1 MKIHKLTPDVINKI
15 AAGEVVERPA
25 SVVKEL
31 IENSL
36 DAQATQ
42 ITIELKNGG
51 VDLIR
56 VDDNGVG
63 MTKEDALVALER
75 HTTSKITS
83 FDDVVHVATMGFRGE
98 ALASIASV
106 SQFTMETIAQ
116 GETVGFRVDNVHGE
130 QKTSS
135 IARNAGTSI
144 TVGDLFYN
152 VPARKKFLKTTNTEY
167 QNCLDSIYQHTLM
180 HPEVSWVVIHNDHE
194 VLNAVRVTRLKD
206 RIEQV
211 LGKDLAGQML
221 EVNIPGDIR
230 IEGYVGNP
238 TTFRGAKKHQFMY
251 VNHRPISD
259 YMISKAVQD
268 AYATLAQPSQYPAFV
283 LHIQIPQEQVDVNT
297 HPRKTEVKF
306 VHANEV
312 FKVVRSGVKSVLA
325 QHNVLT
331 ATDLIHSFASKLN
344 MPRYEKTGGTGFVF
358 KPQDHSFSPSSGH
371 SFNTRSLNTQKL
383 NTSTPV
389 SLHGGDALSN
399 AQPYHHPFHVQT
411 HAVGDWKLI
420 GQVHASYLIVESPQG
435 FFIIDQHAAA
445 ERVRYEKLLAE
456 YHSTQKAQQRL
467 LVPLT
472 VSLDHRERA
481 MLDSLRDYFLNI
493 GFDIDAFGEDGVIVH
508 AVPQDLIKVDA
519 SVLLKGILDDLADEH
534 VDALKSL
541 EEKQTVVVKYAACR
555 YAIMFHDILSIEEQ
569 LQLIK
574 DIREL
579 DVSQRTCCHGRP
591 FMKEIT
597 KHELEGAFH
606 RH

>member
-36 DAQATQ
+36 DAQATH

-51 VDLIR
+51 IDLIR

-63 MTKEDALVALER
+63 MTKEDALTALER

-116 GETVGFRVDNVHGE
+116 GETVGFRIDNEHGE

-211 LGKDLAGQML
+211 LGRDLAHHMF
-221 EVNIPGDIR
+221 EVTIPGDVTV
-230 IEGYVGNP
+230 EGYIGNP
-238 TTFRGAKKHQFMY
+238 TTFRGAKKHQFVY
-251 VNHRPISD
+251 VNFRPIND

-312 FKVVRSGVKSVLA
+312 FKVVRSGVKSVLV
-325 QHNVLT
+325 QHDVLT
-331 ATDLIHSFASKLN
+331 STDLIHSFASSSKKT
-344 MPRYEKTGGTGFVF
+344 RYEKSGSSGFVF
-358 KPQDHSFSPSSGH
+358 KPQLHSSVSTSQHSFISRPLDTEKSVELMSS
-371 SFNTRSLNTQKL
+371 SLRGGGT
-383 NTSTPV
+383 V
-389 SLHGGDALSN
+389 SH
-399 AQPYHHPFHVQT
+399 AQSYHHPT
-411 HAVGDWKLI
+411 HAHSDTVGDWKLI

-435 FFIIDQHAAA
+435 FFVIDQHAAA
-445 ERVRYEKLLAE
+445 ERIRYEKLLTE
-456 YHSTQKAQQRL
+456 YRATHKAQQRL

-472 VSLDHRERA
+472 ISLDHRERA
-481 MLDSLRDYFLNI
+481 VLDSLREYFLNI

-508 AVPQDLIKVDA
+508 AIPQDLVRIDVSALIK
-519 SVLLKGILDDLADEH
+519 GMLDDLSDEH
-534 VDALKSL
+534 ADDLPTL
-541 EEKQTVVVKYAACR
+541 EEKQMIVVKYAACR
-555 YAIMFHDILSIEEQ
+555 YAIMFHDVLSTEEQ

-597 KHELEGAFH
+597 KHELEAVFH

>member
-36 DAQATQ
+36 DAQATH

-63 MTKEDALVALER
+63 MTKEDALLALDR

-83 FDDVVHVATMGFRGE
+83 FDDVIHITTMGFRGE

-106 SQFTMETIAQ
+106 SQFTMETIA
-116 GETVGFRVDNVHGE
+116 HGE
-130 QKTSS
+130 SVGVRIDISHAEQKVSS
-135 IARNAGTSI
+135 TARHAGTSI

-152 VPARKKFLKTTNTEY
+152 VPARKKFLKTTSTEY
-167 QNCLDSIYQHTLM
+167 QNCLDIIYQHALI

-194 VLNAVRVTRLKD
+194 ILNAVKVTRLKD
-206 RIEQV
+206 RIGQV
-211 LGKDLAGQML
+211 LGKELAEQMF
-221 EVNIPGDIR
+221 EVNIPGDSKV
-230 IEGYVGNP
+230 EGYVGNP
-238 TTFRGAKKHQFMY
+238 TTFRGAKKHQFIY
-251 VNHRPISD
+251 VNRRPISD

-283 LHIQIPQEQVDVNT
+283 LHIQIPQDQVDVNT

-306 VHANEV
+306 VYANEV
-312 FKVVRSGVKSVLA
+312 FKVVRSGIKSVLA
-325 QHNVLT
+325 QHGVLT
-331 ATDLIHSFASKLN
+331 ATDLIHSFASKTN
-344 MPRYEKTGGTGFVF
+344 TPRYEKTGETGFVF
-358 KPQDHSFSPSSGH
+358 KPQAHSSSGSSGY
-371 SFNTRSLNTQKL
+371 SFNTRSLDAQKL
-383 NTSTPV
+383 NTSIPV
-389 SLHGGDALSN
+389 SLDNGATVSQS
-399 AQPYHHPFHVQT
+399 QPYHHPT
-411 HAVGDWKLI
+411 YRDIRAVGDWKLI
-420 GQVHASYLIVESPQG
+420 GQVHASYLIVESSQG
-435 FFIIDQHAAA
+435 FFVIDQHAAA
-445 ERVRYEKLLAE
+445 ERIRYEKLLEE
-456 YHSTQKAQQRL
+456 YRSSKKAQQRL

-472 VSLDHRERA
+472 ISLDHRERA
-481 MLDSLRDYFLNI
+481 ILDALREYFLNI

-508 AVPQDLIKVDA
+508 AIPQDLVKVDVA
-519 SVLLKGILDDLADEH
+519 LLVKGMLDDLAEEH

-541 EEKQTVVVKYAACR
+541 EDKQTVVVKYAACR
-555 YAIMFHDILSIEEQ
+555 YAIMFHDVLSIEEQ

-574 DIREL
+574 DIQQL

-597 KHELEGAFH
+597 KNELEGAFH